1 MGLLSKLFNCSSPPA
16 LKANGPQRNNI
27 TCDYYSIRG
36 KNPDTGRMK
45 RVCVVAETTA
55 SEEEIQKRSGLLPP
69 YEMEEKDSPAYDGP
83 TEKQLAYAQRV
94 GIFIPADA
102 TSGDATVFLTRYEEG
117 RPLCAPPTPDR
128 IIRLLMD
135 RGIVLPAYAGVYE
148 ASNLYFHNIALEER
162 IAFFA
167 MRVYC
172 SLYRAKYCLLE
183 DAPQSERERFF
194 DFARKYQGN
203 NDFVRS
209 LLCYT
214 GADLPLDSCTIS
226 KKLKAYNMVADF
238 FKR

>member
-1 MGLLSKLFNCSSPPA
+1 
-16 LKANGPQRNNI
+16 
-27 TCDYYSIRG
+27 
-36 KNPDTGRMK
+36 MK
-45 RVCVVAETTA
+45 RVCIVAETTA
-55 SEEEIQKRSGLLPP
+55 SIEEIQKRSGLLPP

-83 TEKQLAYAQRV
+83 TERQLAYAQKV
-94 GIFIPADA
+94 GVFIPADA

-183 DAPQSERERFF
+183 DAPQSERFGTPA
-194 DFARKYQGN
+194 DIPGWPAVY
-203 NDFVRS
+203 
-209 LLCYT
+209 LLCSALGSSLDA
-214 GADLPLDSCTIS
+214 GAFLHMLPVICLPSS
-226 KKLKAYNMVADF
+226 GMSPVSP
-238 FKR
+238 R